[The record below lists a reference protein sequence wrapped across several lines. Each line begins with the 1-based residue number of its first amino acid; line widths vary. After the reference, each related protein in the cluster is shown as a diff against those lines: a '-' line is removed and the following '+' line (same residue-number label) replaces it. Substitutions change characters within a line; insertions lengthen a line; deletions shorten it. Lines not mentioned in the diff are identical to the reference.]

1 MISWKQLEKYQ
12 PRVLKTLQNTIQKNR
27 LAHAYLFEGK
37 RGTGKKGTALLLA
50 RSYFCENLLDG
61 YQPCEQCK
69 NCKRIRSG
77 NHPDVHIVEPDGLS
91 IKKWQIQALQEEFA
105 KTGVESN
112 RKLYIISHCDKMTAN
127 AANSLLKFLE
137 EPTKGTMAIL
147 LTEQIQQILR
157 TILSRCQI
165 LSFQP
170 LSPKAIQEELEKK
183 GVPSHIAALA
193 SHLTNHVEEAQR
205 LCEDTWF
212 AEARTLVIKLY
223 EILNSRQNKALLYIH
238 NQWMP
243 FFDHKEKLENGLDL
257 LLFLYKDLI
266 SIQTGIEN
274 NVIYRDL
281 LSMLKQHALQLS
293 QRAVLNHVVSI
304 MEAKK
309 RLNANVHPQ
318 LLMEQLVLTLQEG

>member
-266 SIQTGIEN
+266 SIQTGLEN